1 VHNAAVFISQAWR
14 AWQGARG
21 VALLAT
27 AALAVGIGSTTA
39 IYSVVNGVMLKPLP
53 YRTGDRFVA
62 LFGGE
67 VNDPVHYSSLSS
79 QDARTYQEATQAFDA
94 FGWFRESN
102 QNLMFAGEPYH
113 VQGVRVTEPL
123 VHQLGVDPVL
133 GRWFTDQTGVMLSSA
148 LWRRL
153 GSDPAIVGK
162 PITLDGAGYVVAGVV
177 PPSFHLPVAGI
188 VAAAAVHT
196 DVWLP
201 LDPRESANAYFVYAR
216 RKPGVTF
223 AAAEADVKRVA
234 DRIAA
239 GDPIGHPGY
248 TARLFDL
255 RQMVIKDIRP
265 TLLLLF
271 AAAALLFLITCA
283 NAAGLLLA
291 RAVARARETATRV
304 ALGAGRGQ
312 LAAQYFVEGLMVGL
326 AGAAGGVALGAALTP
341 AIVTLAADYLPRADE
356 IGVDW
361 TVLAFAL
368 AAACLAS
375 GLSSLAP
382 LRQATRTA
390 PADVLGDGARTTAG
404 TRSRRLSR
412 SLVVAE
418 IALAFGLLAASAV
431 LILNLRNLS
440 RIAPGFDPDRVVTFN
455 ISVPGTIA
463 QDAATRV
470 PFQRRLVEAIDAVAG
485 TDDVAFTNQMPLD
498 GCCFGAPIYAEGR
511 PVDPGAQ
518 QRTALMAASPGYLRA
533 MRIPLRAGRLLTD
546 RDTGENPVHVLI
558 NEAAVAR
565 YWAGQNPIDA
575 YGRFNSPSGDRFQVV
590 GVVGDV
596 KNDGLRNPTVPE
608 VYVLSSMLRIETMR
622 FVVRSARPAASL
634 MPDIRRAIRDVDPQQ
649 PIHDIATLQDIISR
663 TMSLERVG
671 SLMTAFFAAA
681 ALLLAM
687 LGVYGVISYSVHQR
701 TVEIGTRMALG
712 ATSRSILTLIVS
724 DGLRMAALGVVAG
737 GVAGIAAAVFLRS
750 VFPIGALEPAPFLY
764 ATGIVASVAL
774 MATTLPAC
782 RAALLSPMAAIRSQP
797 ESMWRA
803 ARVKMREAVRDLSA
817 GDEVRLG
824 PLITEFAGAVRRA
837 ASFPEALQ
845 VALASLRERAGGP
858 SIMLL
863 EKSGTDE
870 YRYGQWSIPAHGLL
884 LNRLRHYPNP
894 MALTSDDFET
904 WLRWAKR
911 FRPEHTAE
919 LERLGDSGTR
929 MAVPLRTKN
938 EIVGVLLLG
947 APEGRESFTAAEKQV
962 LSSAAEI
969 FALMIENGRL
979 NDRALEQEK
988 LRRDLA
994 LAAEV
999 QRRLL
1004 PPEPPPCASAT
1015 LAAVTLPARTVGGD
1029 YYDFLVLPGD
1039 RIGLAIAD
1047 VSGKGIAA
1055 ALLMSVVQASL
1066 RVISGDS
1073 EVSASQL
1080 AAKMNRFL
1088 YASTGANKYATFFYA
1103 QLEERTGRLRYV
1115 NAGHNPP
1122 YLVRRADSG
1131 VEITELGAGGTVLGL
1146 FDEAAYEDAEVEL
1159 RSGDLLVAFTDGV
1172 TEAVNADGEDFGEER
1187 LKELLQASVGAPA
1200 EEVSAK
1206 LSERMRQWGAGAEQH
1221 DDLTFVVVAMR

>member
-1 VHNAAVFISQAWR
+1 LHNAAVFISQAWR

-21 VALLAT
+21 VALLAA
-27 AALAVGIGSTTA
+27 AALTIGIGATTA
-39 IYSVVNGVMLKPLP
+39 IYSVVNAVMLKPLP
-53 YRTGDRFVA
+53 YRDGGRFVA
-62 LFGGE
+62 IFGGA
-67 VNDPVHYSSLSS
+67 VNDPVRFTSLSS
-79 QDARTYQEATQAFDA
+79 QDARTYQDRTQAFDA

-133 GRWFTDQTGVMLSSA
+133 GRWFTDQAGVMLSSS
-148 LWRRL
+148 LWHRL
-153 GSDPAIVGK
+153 GSDPAVVGK
-162 PITLDGAGYVVAGVV
+162 PLTLDGRSYVVAGVA
-177 PPSFHLPVAGI
+177 PPGFHLPVAG

-201 LDPRESANAYFVYAR
+201 LDPRESAGVAYFAYAR

-234 DRIAA
+234 AQIAA
-239 GDPIGHPGY
+239 DDPIGRPAY
-248 TARLFDL
+248 TARVLDL
-255 RQMVIKDIRP
+255 RETIIKDIRP

-271 AAAALLFLITCA
+271 GAAALLFLITCA

-326 AGAAGGVALGAALTP
+326 AGAAGGVVLAAALTP
-341 AIVTLAADYLPRADE
+341 AIVALAADYLPRADE

-375 GLSSLAP
+375 ALSSLAP
-382 LRQATRTA
+382 LRQALRTA

-431 LILNLRNLS
+431 LILNLRSVS
-440 RIAPGFDPDRVVTFN
+440 RISPGFDPAGILTFTV
-455 ISVPGTIA
+455 SVPSTIA
-463 QDAATRV
+463 GNDATRV
-470 PFQRRLVEAIDAVAG
+470 PFQQRLVEAIDAVAG
-485 TDDVAFTNQMPLD
+485 TDNVAFANQLPL
-498 GCCFGAPIYAEGR
+498 GCCFGAPIYPEGR
-511 PVDPGAQ
+511 PVDLRLS
-518 QRTALMAASPGYLRA
+518 QRTSLMAVSTSYFGA
-533 MRIPLRAGRLLTD
+533 MKIPLRAGRLLTD
-546 RDTGENPVHVLI
+546 RDTSEDLIRVLV

-565 YWAGQNPIDA
+565 YWGGQSPVNA
-575 YGRFNSPSGDRFQVV
+575 YGRFNGPSGDRFEVV

-596 KNDGLRNPTVPE
+596 KNDGLRSPTVPE
-608 VYVLSSMLRIETMR
+608 VYVLGSLLNFDKMR

-634 MPDIRRAIRDVDPQQ
+634 IPDIRRAIRNVDPEQ
-649 PIHDIATLQDIISR
+649 PIHDVATMPDAIAEM
-663 TMSLERVG
+663 MSLERVG
-671 SLMTAFFAAA
+671 SFMTGFFAAA
-681 ALLLAM
+681 ALVMAM
-687 LGVYGVISYSVHQR
+687 LGVYGVISYSVQQR

-712 ATSRSILTLIVS
+712 AGSRGILALIVG
-724 DGLRMAALGVVAG
+724 DGLKMAAYGIIAG
-737 GVAGIAAAVFLRS
+737 GVAGIVAAMYLRNVFEL
-750 VFPIGALEPAPFLY
+750 GALGPAPFLY
-764 ATGIVASVAL
+764 STGIVATIAL

-782 RAALLSPMAAIRSQP
+782 RAALLSPMVAIRNQP
-797 ESMWRA
+797 ESLWRA
-803 ARVKMREAVRDLSA
+803 ARVKLRETVRDMSA
-817 GDEVRLG
+817 GEDVRLG
-824 PLITEFAGAVRRA
+824 PLITEFAGAVRHA

-858 SIMLL
+858 SIVLL
-863 EKSGTDE
+863 EKSGADE

-894 MALTSDDFET
+894 MALTSGDFET
-904 WLRWAKR
+904 WLRWAKL

-919 LERLGDSGTR
+919 LERLGENGTR

-947 APEGRESFTAAEKQV
+947 APEGRESFTAAEKHV
-962 LSSAAEI
+962 LGSAAEI

-994 LAAEV
+994 LAGEV

-1004 PPEPPPCASAT
+1004 PPEPPRCATVT
-1015 LAAVTLPARTVGGD
+1015 LAAFTLPARTVGGD
-1029 YYDFLVLPGD
+1029 YYDFLSLPDEG
-1039 RIGLAIAD
+1039 IGIAVAD

-1066 RVISGDS
+1066 RVISG
-1073 EVSASQL
+1073 EREIPAAQL
-1080 AAKMNRFL
+1080 AAKMNRFIH
-1088 YASTGANKYATFFYA
+1088 ASTAGNKYATFFYA
-1103 QLEERTGRLRYV
+1103 RLDERTGRLRYV

-1122 YLVRRADSG
+1122 YLVRRTETG
-1131 VEITELGAGGTVLGL
+1131 VEITELRAGGTVLGL
-1146 FDEAAYEDAEVEL
+1146 FEEAGWEEAMVDL

-1172 TEAVNADGEDFGEER
+1172 PEAVNAGGEEFGEER
-1187 LKELLQASVGAPA
+1187 LAALLRESLGGSA
-1200 EEVSAK
+1200 EEVSAR
-1206 LSERMRQWGAGAEQH
+1206 LSARLRDWGGEAEQY
-1221 DDLTFVVVAMR
+1221 DDLTVVVVAVR